1 MVPSRSVDGR
11 SARAWGRAGLLAGLA
26 LGASLLAGCV
36 VSNNAP
42 PDLLPGDTAAEDS
55 APLGGE
61 ALTQRKHEMQRA
73 YADMAHFHVTLASL
87 QFRRDKNGMVQFG
100 KFLDSYLGTH
110 VDPLLAGEWQSRHPE
125 VDALDANLRF
135 AKAELLIQLRS
146 PRRAQAVIEEIER
159 RFAGREDM
167 LVDYPFGE
175 QHALGEGLELLRSR
189 KWRG

>member
-1 MVPSRSVDGR
+1 VPLAALLLCAV
-11 SARAWGRAGLLAGLA
+11 LAG
-26 LGASLLAGCV
+26 GCV
-36 VSNNAP
+36 VRHKAP

-55 APLGGE
+55 APLGGA
-61 ALTQRKHEMQRA
+61 ALTQRKLEMRRA
-73 YADMAHFHVTLASL
+73 HADMAHFHATLASL
-87 QFRRDKNGMVQFG
+87 QFRRDKNGLVQFG
-100 KFLDSYLGTH
+100 KFLDTYLGTH

-159 RFAGREDM
+159 RFQGREQM

-175 QHALGEGLELLRSR
+175 QHSLGEGLELLRDR